1 MIHSICLT
9 VQAKSK
15 DKSKKKKKK
24 KVFEMPVEEEA
35 EVLSESE
42 DDAEQEAAT
51 SAAFAA
57 KRKPKKGKKSGF
69 VMPAD
74 EDAEPAGA
82 PVEIE
87 IEAVEAADVGLVT
100 DRVEPLFADGKSKKK
115 KSKSSKADV
124 ASAFAALDLGGDAAE
139 ASLESAVAS
148 EEIFAAGRFQS
159 SINNV
164 EITITTVY
172 LTTIRP
178 LWPACNPVQLRRCR
192 SCAVVL
198 KRNLPAVICITSEM

>member
-1 MIHSICLT
+1 MIHNICLT
-9 VQAKSK
+9 VQAKAK

-24 KVFEMPVEEEA
+24 AFEMPVEEES
-35 EVLSESE
+35 EVQSASE
-42 DDAEQEAAT
+42 DDAEQDAAT

-74 EDAEPAGA
+74 DDAEPAGA

-87 IEAVEAADVGLVT
+87 VEAVEAADSGLVV

-124 ASAFAALDLGGDAAE
+124 ASAFAALDLGEDAAE
-139 ASLESAVAS
+139 DSSEPAVAS
-148 EEIFAAGRFQS
+148 EEIFAAGRSQS
-159 SINNV
+159 SILKV
-164 EITITTVY
+164 EITITRAQLTSVQPFWPVCNTVCLY
-172 LTTIRP
+172 
-178 LWPACNPVQLRRCR
+178 R
-192 SCAVVL
+192 SCQESL
-198 KRNLPAVICITSEM
+198 